1 VLPVPKRP
9 LEDIPQHFTDALS
22 STAHVCMSPAEMA
35 TAVRPVPKLIVD
47 VAATVDPALLPIL
60 LVVP

>member
-1 VLPVPKRP
+1 
-9 LEDIPQHFTDALS
+9 
-22 STAHVCMSPAEMA
+22 MSPAEMA

-60 LVVP
+60 LVIP